1 MDTRTRWIVGVLLA
15 LVIGLGVALI
25 IVAADD
31 SDDSE
36 PARTTANPAT
46 EKLTEPTQTA
56 APTTSTSTGPTGGTP
71 IPGGTST
78 APNGQGGL

>member
-1 MDTRTRWIVGVLLA
+1 MDTRTRWIVGILIA

-31 SDDSE
+31 SGDSGS
-36 PARTTANPAT
+36 PGMTTSPAT
-46 EKLTEPTQTA
+46 ETLTEPTTTS
-56 APTTSTSTGPTGGTP
+56 APTTSTTSPS
-71 IPGGTST
+71 GGTSVPGTTT

>member
-1 MDTRTRWIVGVLLA
+1 MDTRTRWIVGILIA

-31 SDDSE
+31 SGDSGS
-36 PARTTANPAT
+36 PGTTTGPAT
-46 EKLTEPTQTA
+46 EILTEPTTTTS
-56 APTTSTSTGPTGGTP
+56 APTTSTTAPS
-71 IPGGTST
+71 GGTSVPGTTT